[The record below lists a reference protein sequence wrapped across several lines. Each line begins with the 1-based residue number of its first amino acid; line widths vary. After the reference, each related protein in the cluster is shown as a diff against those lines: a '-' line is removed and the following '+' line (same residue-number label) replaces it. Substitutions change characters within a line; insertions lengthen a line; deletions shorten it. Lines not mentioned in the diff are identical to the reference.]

1 MSSVTNRIKEIKQPR
16 GGYIKPSSMKIIE
29 LDDGKTLNE
38 QENIHSSVVGMAVD
52 YMTRFKMGADIKE
65 AFKISLIGAKAAE
78 FLGKNDYTKKLNE
91 ILKNI
96 KGLDDTSIIDA
107 CKAVTFD
114 VWYRNP
120 KAAELSKG
128 ADETNP
134 DKDTI
139 ENIKILIERSL
150 SFFEKYGPITK
161 DGFTFEE
168 KGYTNVVDAGDG
180 DFLTKD
186 TLWDFKVS
194 KSEPKSDHTLQLLM
208 YYIMGKHSEQ
218 SCFDNIDKMGIFNP
232 RLNKVYLL
240 EVSSIPNEIIK
251 TIEKDVICY

>member
-38 QENIHSSVVGMAVD
+38 QENIHSSVVGMSVD
-52 YMTRFKMGADIKE
+52 YMTRFKMGADINE
-65 AFKISLIGAKAAE
+65 AFKISLIVAIGAE
-78 FLGKNDYTKKLNE
+78 DLGKKGFVKKLHD

-96 KGLDDTSIIDA
+96 KGLDDTSIINA

-114 VWYRNP
+114 VWHRNP
-120 KAAELSKG
+120 KAAELAKG

-150 SFFEKYGPITK
+150 SFFENYGPVTK

-240 EVSSIPNEIIK
+240 EVNSIPNDIIK
-251 TIEKDVICY
+251 TIEKEVICY

>member
-29 LDDGKTLNE
+29 LNDGKTLNE
-38 QENIHSSVVGMAVD
+38 QENIHSSVVGMSVD
-52 YMTRFKMGADIKE
+52 YMTRFKMGADINE
-65 AFKISLIGAKAAE
+65 AFRISLIGAKGAE
-78 FLGKNDYTKKLNE
+78 ILGKKGFVKKLND

-96 KGLDDTSIIDA
+96 KGLDDTSIINA

-114 VWYRNP
+114 VWHRNP
-120 KAAELSKG
+120 KAAELAKG
-128 ADETNP
+128 ADETKP

-139 ENIKILIERSL
+139 ENIKILIERSI
-150 SFFEKYGPITK
+150 SFFENYGPITK

-168 KGYTNVVDAGDG
+168 KGHTNVVDAGDG

-232 RLNKVYLL
+232 RLNKVYLI
-240 EVSSIPNEIIK
+240 EVSSIPNETIK